1 MSEEQIDTGAVE
13 KEARSQGWVP
23 KEEFRGPENAWVDAA
38 EFVERGQKILPILQA
53 NNRRLM
59 EEQRKEREKHQKE
72 LDELRQ
78 ATEEFKKFQKEAYER
93 KTRELDSE
101 IAKIREQKK
110 QAIADGDGDLVV
122 ELDDR
127 LDDLKTQ
134 KQEAKTVNDT
144 TPPKQ
149 DNQPQVDP
157 ALKNWLDNNSDW
169 FGKNRRATALANAI
183 AEDVKDN
190 NPGLSG
196 VAFLEKLDEALS
208 DDEDMAKLLGK
219 QKRQSPVG
227 GGSAGQGRPA
237 SVKKSYDNLPE
248 DAKRACDKFVAQ
260 KLMTREEY
268 VSSYD
273 WDN

>member
-1 MSEEQIDTGAVE
+1 MSEEQIDVGAVE

-93 KTRELDSE
+93 KTRELDNE

-134 KQEAKTVNDT
+134 KREAKTVEM
-144 TPPKQ
+144 
-149 DNQPQVDP
+149 
-157 ALKNWLDNNSDW
+157 LL
-169 FGKNRRATALANAI
+169 RRSKTINHKLILLSRIGWIIILIGLARTG
-183 AEDVKDN
+183 E
-190 NPGLSG
+190 
-196 VAFLEKLDEALS
+196 
-208 DDEDMAKLLGK
+208 LL
-219 QKRQSPVG
+219 
-227 GGSAGQGRPA
+227 
-237 SVKKSYDNLPE
+237 L
-248 DAKRACDKFVAQ
+248 
-260 KLMTREEY
+260 
-268 VSSYD
+268 
-273 WDN
+273 

>member
-1 MSEEQIDTGAVE
+1 MSEEQVVNVDVE

-23 KEEFRGPENAWVDAA
+23 KEEFRGPETAWVDAA

-72 LDELRQ
+72 LDELRKT
-78 ATEEFKKFQKEAYER
+78 TEEFKAFQKEAYER
-93 KTRELDSE
+93 KVRELDNE
-101 IAKIREQKK
+101 IAQIREQKK

-134 KQEAKTVNDT
+134 KRDAKKVEQE
-144 TPPKQ
+144 PQQEPSQ
-149 DNQPQVDP
+149 QQVDP
-157 ALKNWLDNNSDW
+157 ALKNWLDSNSTW
-169 FGKNRRATALANAI
+169 FGVNRRATALANAI

-196 VAFLEKLDEALS
+196 VAFLEKLDEALA

-219 QKRQSPVG
+219 QKRPSPVG
-227 GGSAGQGRPA
+227 GGSSNQGRPA
-237 SVKKSYDNLPE
+237 SVKKSYENLPE

-260 KLMTREEY
+260 KLMSREEY